1 MANFKKVDLRK
12 KYSEM
17 EKEVLKFWR
26 EDKTFEKSVEQ
37 RDKKNAYVFYDG
49 PPFITGVPHSGT
61 LLSSIVKDVVPRY
74 WTMKGKRVERR
85 WGWDCH
91 GLPAENL
98 VEKKLGIK
106 DKRDIPKIG
115 LEKYIQTCHAE
126 MVQGGSVW
134 EDTIERIGRW
144 VEFKNAYKT
153 MDKEYMESVWWA
165 FKTLYDKGKIYEGEK
180 VLMYCTRCAT
190 PISKAEVAMDNSYK
204 VVTDPSVFV
213 KFQLEGEENTYLL
226 AWTTTPWT
234 LSANVALAINKNLK
248 YVVVEAQ
255 ADSEKAKKGDKIV
268 FAFYPSVLFNVFG
281 KDFKEKHN
289 SNDDLLNVADFYETK
304 DGELF
309 KYIEFKE
316 GLELVNKKYK
326 PLFENYGENAHRVIG
341 ADFVTTEDGT
351 GIVHIA
357 PAFGEDDYAM
367 SKKENLPVMNT
378 VDENGNYIGGRW
390 EGKNVWEV
398 NKEIAKILKEEGTVM
413 HIDYIQHDYP
423 HCHRCGTKLMYRAHP
438 SWFMDIDGQ
447 KAEMLEQ
454 NKNINWF
461 PEHFKNKRFKNTVE
475 TAPDW
480 NLSRDRFWATP
491 IPVWRGKKEDGTV
504 VEKVIGSY
512 TELKELSGQELPDYH
527 LPYVDRIEFKLDGV
541 KMKRIEK
548 VMDCWFESGS
558 MPFAQFHYPFENKE
572 KFEENFPG
580 DFISEYVGQV
590 RAWFYY
596 LHAISVGIF
605 GKEAFKNVIV
615 TGTIAGADGKKMSKS
630 LGNYTDPNILLEQY
644 SSDALRYLLM
654 SSPLLNGDDFALIDK
669 DVSDIQRKL
678 GTLWNSYGFFVMYAN
693 IDKFTVNSEQFTVGK
708 NILDKWIISKLH
720 KLIKTVDENM
730 LVYNVPNAVNPIVDF
745 IDELSNWYI
754 RRSRKRFWKS
764 ENDGDKNEA
773 YQTLYYVLVELSKVM
788 APFTPFI
795 AEEIWRNLVGSS
807 QPLPSPPLSTGEG
820 VAHSSVHL
828 EDFPIADE
836 SLIDE
841 KVNADMQS
849 VREIVNIGLQLRA
862 KSAIKVRQPLGELR
876 ITNNELS
883 DELLEIIKE
892 EVNVKH
898 ITHNME
904 HGTDENNIVWDGEN
918 KVGLNTEI
926 TPELKLEGQAREIV
940 RYIQEMRKEA
950 GYEVD
955 NRINVW
961 YKGMPEVFDNKE
973 LRGIIAK
980 ETLANQVLLQA
991 DSVSSDLEK
1000 EFLIDGEKF
1009 IIAIKK

>member
-1 MANFKKVDLRK
+1 MFKKVELRK

-17 EKEVLKFWR
+17 EKEVLKFWK
-26 EDKTFEKSVEQ
+26 EDKTFEKSIEQ
-37 RDKKNAYVFYDG
+37 RDKKDSYVFYDG
-49 PPFITGVPHSGT
+49 PPFITGVPHYGT

-74 WTMKGKRVERR
+74 WTMKGKHVERR

-106 DKRDIPKIG
+106 DKRDVPKIG
-115 LEKYIQTCHAE
+115 LEKYIQTCHEE

-165 FKTLYDKGKIYEGEK
+165 FKTLHEKGKIYEGEK
-180 VLMYCTRCAT
+180 VLMYCNRCAT

-204 VVTDPSVFV
+204 IVTDPSVFV
-213 KFQLEGEENTYLL
+213 KFELDSENYKQHEITKGEGKTYLL

-234 LSANVALAINKNLK
+234 LSANVALAVNPKIDYAKIEYKNEFYILASSIFEK
-248 YVVVEAQ
+248 WKK
-255 ADSEKAKKGDKIV
+255 DSETIKIRNEQDNEFGNLIREAVVCESYKG
-268 FAFYPSVLFNVFG
+268 SVLI
-281 KDFKEKHN
+281 DE
-289 SNDDLLNVADFYETK
+289 
-304 DGELF
+304 
-309 KYIEFKE
+309 
-316 GLELVNKKYK
+316 KYK
-326 PLFENYGENAHRVIG
+326 PLFENHGENAHRVIG

-357 PAFGEDDYAM
+357 PAFGEDDYAL
-367 SKKENLPVMNT
+367 SKKENLPVVNT
-378 VDENGNYIGGRW
+378 VDENGDYVGGRW
-390 EGKNVWEV
+390 INKNVWEV
-398 NKEIAKILKEEGTVM
+398 NKEIAKTLLGEGVVLK
-413 HIDYIQHDYP
+413 IDYIQHDYP

-447 KAEMLEQ
+447 KSEMLEQ

-461 PEHFKNKRFKNTVE
+461 PKHFKDKRFKNTVE

-504 VEKVIGSY
+504 VEKVVGSY
-512 TELKELSGQELPDYH
+512 AELKELSGQELPDYH
-527 LPYVDRIEFKLDGV
+527 LPYVDRIEFELGGV

-558 MPFAQFHYPFENKE
+558 MPFAQFHYPFENKV

-596 LHAISVGIF
+596 LHAVSIGLF
-605 GKEAFKNVIV
+605 GKESFKNVVV
-615 TGTIAGADGKKMSKS
+615 TGTIAGSDGKKMSKS
-630 LGNYTDPNILLEQY
+630 LGNYTDPNILLDQY
-644 SSDALRYLLM
+644 SADALRYLLVN
-654 SSPLLNGDDFALIDK
+654 SPLLNGDDFALTDK

-693 IDKFTVNSEQFTVGK
+693 VDKWVPKDLNEKPVTTSL
-708 NILDKWIISKLH
+708 LDRWIISKLH
-720 KLIKTVDENM
+720 KLIKDVDQNM
-730 LVYNVPNAVNPIVDF
+730 RVYDLPNATNPIMDF

-764 ENDGDKNEA
+764 EDDGDKKAA
-773 YQTLYYVLVELSKVM
+773 YQTLHYVLVELSKVI

-795 AEEIWRNLVGSS
+795 AEEIYRNL
-807 QPLPSPPLSTGEG
+807 TNNE
-820 VAHSSVHL
+820 SVHL
-828 EDFPIADE
+828 AYFPVADE
-836 SLIDE
+836 KIIDKELNE
-841 KVNADMQS
+841 KMDNTRKIITEA
-849 VREIVNIGLQLRA
+849 LQLRA
-862 KSAIKVRQPLGELR
+862 KNGIKVRQPLSELI
-876 ITNNELS
+876 ITNYKMQE
-883 DELLEIIKE
+883 DFMEIIKE
-892 EVNVKH
+892 EVNVKSVV
-898 ITHNME
+898 IKSGAE
-904 HGTDENNIVWDGEN
+904 SGVE
-918 KVGLNTEI
+918 LNTKI
-926 TPELKLEGQAREIV
+926 TKDLKLEGDAREIIRV
-940 RYIQEMRKEA
+940 IQEMRKEA

-955 NRINVW
+955 NRIQVG
-961 YKGMPEVFDNKE
+961 YEGMREVFDIFGEMIQKE
-973 LRGIIAK
+973 V
-980 ETLANQVLLQA
+980 LADNIQLILFQEN
-991 DSVSSDLEK
+991 DIKK
-1000 EFLIDGEKF
+1000 EFSIGKEKLV
-1009 IIAIKK
+1009 ITLKR

>member
-1 MANFKKVDLRK
+1 MFKKVELRK

-17 EKEVLKFWR
+17 EQEMIKFWK
-26 EDKTFEKSVEQ
+26 ENDTFKKSVEM
-37 RDKKNAYVFYDG
+37 RDKKDAYVFYDG
-49 PPFITGVPHSGT
+49 PPFITGIPHYGT

-115 LEKYIQTCHAE
+115 LEKYIQTCHRE

-165 FKTLYDKGKIYEGEK
+165 FKQLYEKGKIYEGEK

-204 VVTDPSVFV
+204 VVTDPSVYV

-234 LSANVALAINKNLK
+234 LSANVALAIGEKID
-248 YVVVEAQ
+248 YVKVRYNN
-255 ADSEKAKKGDKIV
+255 KKGEEEIFILAKETYENKKEVLFVAVKELNSLDVPPTPPKIV
-268 FAFYPSVLFNVFG
+268 
-281 KDFKEKHN
+281 
-289 SNDDLLNVADFYETK
+289 
-304 DGELF
+304 GE
-309 KYIEFKE
+309 IS
-316 GLELVNKKYK
+316 GAELVNKKYK
-326 PLFENYGENAHRVIG
+326 PLFKNHGDKAHRIIG

-357 PAFGEDDYAM
+357 PAFGEDDYVVA
-367 SKKENLPVMNT
+367 KKEKLPVVNT
-378 VDENGNYIGGRW
+378 VDENGIYVDGRW
-390 EGKNVWEV
+390 KDKNVWEV
-398 NKEIAKILKEEGTVM
+398 NKEIAKTFLVDDVVLK
-413 HIDYIQHDYP
+413 IDYVQHEYP

-447 KAEMLEQ
+447 RKEMLEE
-454 NKNINWF
+454 NENINWF
-461 PEHFKNKRFKNTVE
+461 PDHFKEKRFRNTVE

-491 IPVWRGKKEDGTV
+491 IPVWRGTQSDGTV
-504 VEKVIGSY
+504 VTKVVGSY
-512 TELKELSGQELPDYH
+512 AELKELSGVELGDYH
-527 LPYVDRIEFKLDGV
+527 LPYVDKITFEIDGIG
-541 KMKRIEK
+541 MRRIEK

-558 MPFAQFHYPFENKE
+558 MPFAQFHYPFENRE

-596 LHAISVGIF
+596 LHAVSVGLF
-605 GKEAFKNVIV
+605 GKESFKNVIV
-615 TGTIAGADGKKMSKS
+615 TGTIAGSDGKKMSKS
-630 LGNYTDPNILLEQY
+630 LGNYTDPNVLLEKY
-644 SSDALRYLLM
+644 SADALRYLLI

-693 IDKFTVNSEQFTVGK
+693 VDKWSPQNLGERPQTISL
-708 NILDKWIISKLH
+708 LDKWIVSKLH
-720 KLIKTVDENM
+720 KLIKTADENM
-730 LVYNVPNAVNPIVDF
+730 LAYDLPNATKPVMDF

-764 ENDGDKNEA
+764 EDDGDKEAA
-773 YQTLYYVLVELSKVM
+773 YQTLHYVLVELSKVM
-788 APFTPFI
+788 SPFTPFI
-795 AEEIWRNLVGSS
+795 AEEIYKNLAN
-807 QPLPSPPLSTGEG
+807 EE
-820 VAHSSVHL
+820 SVHL
-828 EDFPIADE
+828 VDFPVADE
-836 SLIDE
+836 KLIDAELNE
-841 KVNADMQS
+841 KMDNTRKIITEA
-849 VREIVNIGLQLRA
+849 LQLRA
-862 KSAIKVRQPLGELR
+862 KNGIKVRQPLSELI
-876 ITNNELS
+876 ITNYEMQE
-883 DELLEIIKE
+883 DFIEIMKE
-892 EVNVKH
+892 EVNVKNVV
-898 ITHNME
+898 IKS
-904 HGTDENNIVWDGEN
+904 GPEN
-918 KVGLNTEI
+918 KVELNIEI
-926 TPELKLEGQAREIV
+926 TEELKMEGNAREIIRV
-940 RYIQEMRKEA
+940 IQEMRKEA

-955 NRINVW
+955 NRIRVG
-961 YKGMPEVFDNKE
+961 YDGMEEIFNKFGEMIQKEV
-973 LRGIIAK
+973 
-980 ETLANQVLLQA
+980 LANNIQSNLLSEN
-991 DSVSSDLEK
+991 DIKK
-1000 EFLIDGEKF
+1000 EFSIEDKK
-1009 IIAIKK
+1009 IIITLKR